1 MSRPT
6 VAKNKKTWFANT
18 GTNTCIGLAE
28 GLLGSHNRLTACT
41 DTLDWLLTVEQ
52 FLNKG
57 FSS

>member
-1 MSRPT
+1 M
-6 VAKNKKTWFANT
+6 AKNKKTWFANT